1 MLFLVI
7 PLILFAVFIIVTY
20 SVAKSRQQAPVAE
33 QQNQNNKAETNGQP
47 ARPAAP
53 VRPSVRLDPSPYQA
67 AYTTPKA
74 KTATTVQKKSETKPE
89 TVKKETHT
97 DTDDSPIV
105 FSGRDAVK
113 GIIYAEVLGK
123 PKALR

>member
-20 SVAKSRQQAPVAE
+20 SVARSRQQTPVAE
-33 QQNQNNKAETNGQP
+33 KQNQNTAETNGQP
-47 ARPAAP
+47 AQKTAPARPT
-53 VRPSVRLDPSPYQA
+53 VRIHTSPYQS
-67 AYTTPKA
+67 AYAEPKA
-74 KTATTVQKKSETKPE
+74 KTVPTVQKHSETKPGNAG
-89 TVKKETHT
+89 KETHT
-97 DTDDSPIV
+97 DAEEPSIV